1 MSGQEII
8 VACTVIGA
16 LALFIS
22 EKLSIDLVAMII
34 AAALVLTGVI
44 TPAEGVAGFSDAAT
58 LTVAFMFVLSAALM
72 RTGAL
77 STIGPRM
84 SERFRRNERWGLLLF
99 MVMIGTISAFVNNT
113 PIVAVFIPIAVQMAH
128 AANIHPGKLL
138 IPLSFGTIFG
148 GTITL
153 IGTSTNIVV
162 SGLSSKLGAG
172 PIGMF
177 QLAPMGLVFL
187 VAGIL
192 YMVFVGRHLLPGN
205 RQEKD
210 LKEKFGM
217 GGYLTEIELLPGA
230 RFVGKRIMD
239 SALVRELDMDIIEI
253 LRDGQRF
260 TLPPGDMVLEPGDVL
275 KVRCAVEKIRALKD
289 RANISVKPTVQM
301 AGDDLRTRG
310 TTLVELV
317 ITASSPLDGHTLG
330 EADMIRAYRAVPL
343 AVRHRDDVVH
353 ERLHDTVLRSGDVIL
368 AEVKTHYVK
377 TLKDLERTPDAPF
390 AILTEQEGMAA
401 FDRKRFVIIAAVIA
415 FVVLAGSTSFLP
427 GGVMVASLIGVV
439 IVVLTGG
446 LSMKQV
452 YEAIEW
458 KVVFLMAGAFSLGSG
473 MHNSG
478 LDLRLAA
485 GLVDTLGP
493 WGPVAVMSG
502 IYLFTSII
510 TELMSNT
517 ATAALVTP
525 IAISMAHR
533 MGVDATPF
541 VMAVCFA
548 ASASFMTPIGYQTNA
563 MVYSAGQY
571 RYTDFLKVGFPLH
584 LLFWLLATLLIPV
597 FYPFHGTG

>member
-8 VACTVIGA
+8 VACTIIGA
-16 LALFIS
+16 LVLFIS
-22 EKLSIDLVAMII
+22 EKLSIDLVALMI
-34 AAALVLTGVI
+34 AAVLVVTGVI
-44 TPAEGVAGFSDAAT
+44 SPGEGVAGFSDPAT

-72 RTGAL
+72 KTGAL

-84 SERFRRNERWGLLLF
+84 SERFRANERWGLFLF
-99 MVMIGTISAFVNNT
+99 MTMIGAVSAFVNNT

-128 AANIHPGKLL
+128 SANMHPGKLL

-162 SGLSSKLGAG
+162 SGLSAKLGAG
-172 PIGMF
+172 TIGMF

-187 VAGIL
+187 VTGIL
-192 YMVFVGRHLLPGN
+192 YMVFIGRHLLPGRSQ
-205 RQEKD
+205 RQD

-253 LRDGQRF
+253 LRDGRRF
-260 TLPPGDMVLEPGDVL
+260 TLPPGDMMLEAGDVL

-289 RANISVKPTVQM
+289 RANITVKPTVQM

-310 TTLVELV
+310 TMLVELV
-317 ITASSPLDGHTLG
+317 ITASSPLDGMTLG
-330 EADMIRAYRAVPL
+330 DADLIRTYRAVPL

-353 ERLHDTVLRSGDVIL
+353 ERLQDTVLRSGDVIL
-368 AEVKTHYVK
+368 AEVKSHYVK
-377 TLKDLERTPDAPF
+377 TLKGLEREPDAPF
-390 AILTEQEGMAA
+390 AILTEQEGIAA
-401 FDRKRFVIIAAVIA
+401 FDRKRFAMVAMVIA
-415 FVVLAGSTSFLP
+415 FVVFAGSTDVLP
-427 GGVMVASLIGVV
+427 GGVMVAALIGVLL
-439 IVVLTGG
+439 VVLTGG
-446 LSMKQV
+446 LTMKEV

-458 KVVFLMAGAFSLGSG
+458 KVVFLMAGAFSLGAG

-478 LDLRLAA
+478 LDVRLAG
-485 GLVDTLGP
+485 GLVNVLGP

-502 IYLFTSII
+502 IYLCTSVI

-517 ATAALVTP
+517 ATAALITP

-533 MGVDATPF
+533 MGVDPTPL

-597 FYPFHGTG
+597 FYPF